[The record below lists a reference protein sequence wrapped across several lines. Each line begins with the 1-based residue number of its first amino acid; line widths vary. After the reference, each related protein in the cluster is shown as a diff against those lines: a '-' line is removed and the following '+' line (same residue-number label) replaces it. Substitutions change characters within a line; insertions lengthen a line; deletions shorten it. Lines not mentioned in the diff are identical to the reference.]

1 MNARAPLLV
10 LVAALIVLSGCGV
23 QVPSDPNGTLARVSG
38 GVLTVGVSHNPPW
51 TDITGDEPAGTEVEL
66 VQEFAESI
74 DAEVEWEVGGE
85 ERVITLLGAD
95 RLDMVIGWLTAES
108 PWTSEVALTTSY
120 TNAAGPT
127 GADDEHVMAVR
138 MGENAF
144 MVELERFLL
153 AQELQS

>member
-1 MNARAPLLV
+1 MNARAPLLL
-10 LVAALIVLSGCGV
+10 LVAALLVLSGCGV
-23 QVPSDPNGTLARVSG
+23 QVPSDPNGTLASVSG

-51 TDITGDEPAGTEVEL
+51 TDVTEDEPAGTEVEL
-66 VQEFAESI
+66 VRRFAESI

-85 ERVITLLGAD
+85 EHVITLLGAD
-95 RLDMVIGWLTAES
+95 RLDMVIGGLTAES

-120 TNAAGPT
+120 THATGPT
-127 GADDEHVMAVR
+127 GTDDQHVMAVQ